1 MNGICDTCKRKSCH
15 MRFDGCKTCDLYE
28 CGETRYEK
36 LFGTPERAT
45 RTLFRFTPTCRD
57 CALRDECEGMDDC
70 LLSDYDALL
79 EWLSGDAE

>member
-1 MNGICDTCKRKSCH
+1 MSGICDTCRKDPCSQSA
-15 MRFDGCKTCDLYE
+15 DGLKFCAFHEGSESNYE
-28 CGETRYEK
+28 R